1 VGLGV
6 VMIAVSLATRSNAF
20 GSRGLVALGLVA
32 GAIDLLRPLV
42 VSTPPLALVLF
53 VPTFVWIALMSVTL
67 TRSRI
72 AVH

>member
-42 VSTPPLALVLF
+42 VTTPPVALGLF

-67 TRSRI
+67 TRSWI